1 MPEDIGMTSRTIFRA
16 VAAVAI
22 LAACHAGAFRSAA
35 GQSIAIATDGKP
47 LATIVVSAEPS
58 AEAWFAAGELR
69 NHLLK
74 ITGADIPVVTDAAEV
89 VGPRLLVGAS
99 RATRGLGFDNG
110 DFQPQEY
117 LIGFRPE
124 TILLLGRDARSP
136 VADRKI
142 RVMGQTVYVD
152 GHTGKSFEFGTGL
165 DSLILPSPGVSDKA
179 GTFEAWIRFD
189 ASHEGTLFR
198 LDGSNP
204 WSYMMVMVKGDAIA
218 FTSHHGGEGPDGNI
232 VSQPLTR
239 GAWHQVTA
247 VYDGDKGLMK
257 LFIDGVRQGIAPYV
271 AGTTG
276 KTAAHLSIGAFVTH
290 RDEIVHPFKGR
301 MDGIKVS
308 SRAHMPSQGPP
319 VEGDTLLFLDADDGA
334 KEPKAPTAY
343 FMPPPPGKFTPQATC
358 YAVYD
363 FLERFC
369 GVRWYAPGDDGTI
382 IPKAA
387 TLAIEGTDIRRKPA
401 MEFRDAPP
409 SLRDLSWGLV
419 ARGSYGP
426 KDAELFMRRMR
437 LGGRNFYSMHSF
449 DDYYARFWKK
459 DPKRPE
465 LFDGR
470 QPEFFAQGYPESDPP
485 PQLCYTNPALI
496 DQVVK
501 DCRAKYDAG
510 AEKVD
515 LVPMDNGSHCKCAA
529 CQSLLNMQD
538 NDGFFSSG
546 RTSDLFYSFAN
557 RVAAE
562 LRKSHPDHFV
572 GVLAYYDYARF
583 PNKIQNIEPNILV
596 GPCLHVRNWWCSPM
610 KANDLAF
617 YQDWVKNAPGRIHCL
632 LIYQCFPGDATG
644 GRFKFFPGFHA
655 HMLADAMKMFHEDG
669 VRGIH
674 LCGVAE
680 YIDGYLTMKMMDQAD
695 FDVDR
700 ALDEFFTL
708 DYGAAAGPMRQIYDL
723 IEQTFSNPANYPP
736 SILDPA
742 SYPDRK
748 TGEKHFHQTKEMAWK
763 WLGTRERID
772 RITSLLAAAKA
783 APVEEAARRHLEAFE
798 AVAYR
803 HLIEGRASADA
814 GWFWKK

>member
-1 MPEDIGMTSRTIFRA
+1 MKAFSTGRFSCLVHGLVVLASACGAGRLATGQP
-16 VAAVAI
+16 VAI
-22 LAACHAGAFRSAA
+22 AV
-35 GQSIAIATDGKP
+35 DGKP
-47 LATIVVSAEPS
+47 VATIVVSAEPS

-69 NHLLK
+69 HHLQK
-74 ITGADIPVVTDAAEV
+74 ITGAEIPIMTDRMTVE
-89 VGPRLLVGAS
+89 GPRLLVGAS
-99 RATRGLGFDNG
+99 KATRLLGLDNG

-124 TILLLGRDARSP
+124 TILLMGRDAQTP
-136 VADRKI
+136 LADRKI
-142 RVMGQTVYVD
+142 RLMGKTVYVE
-152 GHTGKSFEFGTGL
+152 GRTGKAFEFGSGL
-165 DSLILPSPGVSDKA
+165 DSLVLPSPGVSDGA

-204 WSYMMVMVKGDAIA
+204 WSYMMVMLKGDTIA
-218 FTSHHGGEGPDGNI
+218 FSSHHGGGGPDGNI

-239 GAWHQVTA
+239 GEWHQVTA

-257 LFIDGVRQGIAPYV
+257 LFVDGARQGIAPYV
-271 AGTTG
+271 ASTTG
-276 KTAAHLSIGAFVTH
+276 KTASHLSLGAFVTH

-301 MDGIKVS
+301 MDGIRVS

-319 VEGDTLLFLDADDGA
+319 AEGDTLLYLDADDGA
-334 KEPKAPTAY
+334 EEPKAPTAY
-343 FMPPPPGKFTPQATC
+343 FMPAPPEKYTAQATC

-387 TLAIEGTDIRRKPA
+387 TLAVEGADVRRKPA

-409 SLRDLSWGLV
+409 SLRDLPWGLV
-419 ARGSYGP
+419 ARGSYRP
-426 KDAELFMRRMR
+426 EDATLFMRRMR
-437 LGGRNFYSMHSF
+437 LGGRNFYTMHSF
-449 DDYYARFWKK
+449 DDYYSRFWKP
-459 DPKRPE
+459 DPKRP
-465 LFDGR
+465 DGFEGR
-470 QPEFFAQGYPESDPP
+470 RPEFFAQGYPKSDPP
-485 PQLCYTNPALI
+485 PQLCYTSPALI
-496 DQVVK
+496 EQVVK

-510 AEKVD
+510 AEMVD

-529 CQSLLNMQD
+529 CRALMNMQD
-538 NDGFFSSG
+538 NDGLFSSG

-562 LRKSHPDHFV
+562 LRKSHPDRFV

-583 PNKIQNIEPNILV
+583 PKKIAALEPNILV
-596 GPCLHVRNWWCSPM
+596 GPCLSVRNWWCPPM
-610 KANDLAF
+610 KANDLDF
-617 YQDWVKNAPGRIHCL
+617 YKSWVHNVPGRIHCL
-632 LIYQCFPGDATG
+632 IVYQCFPGDATG

-680 YIDGYLTMKMMDQAD
+680 YIDGYLTMKMMDHAD
-695 FDVDR
+695 FDVDH

-708 DYGAAAGPMRQIYDL
+708 YYGVAAEPMRQIYDL
-723 IEQTFSNPANYPP
+723 IEQTYSDPANYPP

-742 SYPDRK
+742 SYANRK
-748 TGEKHFHQTKEMAWK
+748 MGEQHFHQTKEMAWQ
-763 WLGTRERID
+763 WLGTQHRID
-772 RITSLLAAAKA
+772 RITALMKTAKA
-783 APVEEAARRHLEAFE
+783 MPVGEAERRHIEAFE
-798 AVAYR
+798 AVAYK
-803 HLIEGRASADA
+803 HLIEGRAAADS